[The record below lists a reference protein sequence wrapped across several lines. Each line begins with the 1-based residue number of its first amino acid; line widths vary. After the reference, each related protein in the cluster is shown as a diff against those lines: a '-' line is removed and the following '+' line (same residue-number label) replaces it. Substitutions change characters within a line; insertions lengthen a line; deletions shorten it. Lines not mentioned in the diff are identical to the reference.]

1 MDRRFSSLYGKD
13 RLSVKLAAFTVHAAG
28 VWPGGRVPR
37 IMGGMGGGMIYFR
50 RLMGA

>member
-13 RLSVKLAAFTVHAAG
+13 RLSVKLTAFTMHAAG
-28 VWPGGRVPR
+28 VWRGYGVPR

-50 RLMGA
+50 LWMDA